1 MSIQYL
7 RKERSLTV
15 KESLLKSTTYFQTYE
30 QREEA
35 FRNSVFSL
43 IPRRYSGP
51 KLFWSDFRRISLNE
65 LLKLIEQPIAY
76 ITSNPRDC
84 LAFSTPW
91 QVLTAAQLSARNQKN
106 ESTPAVEEIARDF
119 GVHENLFQPIRTLS
133 GGETVKLALAKA
145 YLCSSFS
152 RKLTIASPFSW
163 LSRNNTRYFQ
173 KLFQYYLDFSI
184 PVELLALIGEDS
196 VEHADRYDVEQD
208 NQTHAADFSML
219 FKDVRILLGSSLNPI
234 QSQDT
239 YAEVGDFNADLM
251 SPCLVVGEN
260 GQGKSLIAR
269 VISGAISFH
278 GSAQINRKDKTGPA
292 RLLFQDVITQTLLRS
307 FDAIAA
313 PTDGIGKTG
322 SHDLYKKILIKYF
335 AYLNVSTTTSAG
347 VEIDSKTEFRSLL
360 EIKAI
365 LVAVRLCGQPC
376 ALILDEPDWGLNRE
390 SAIAF
395 VFAVVDVSHELG
407 TPVLL
412 ISHKPWWHKLAKSTI
427 HVSRTAKEMTED
439 QNYSFRI
446 KLTLKD

>member
-1 MSIQYL
+1 M
-7 RKERSLTV
+7 
-15 KESLLKSTTYFQTYE
+15 KESLLKSTTYFKTYE
-30 QREEA
+30 EREEA
-35 FRNSVFSL
+35 FRNTVFSL

-91 QVLTAAQLSARNQKN
+91 QVLTAAQLSAQNQKN

-145 YLCSSFS
+145 YVCSAFS

-163 LSRNNTRYFQ
+163 LSRDNARYFH
-173 KLFQYYLDFSI
+173 KLFRYYLDSSI

-196 VEHADRYDVEQD
+196 IEQVDRYDVRQD
-208 NQTHAADFSML
+208 KLDHAVGFSML
-219 FKDVRILLGSSLNPI
+219 FKNARLLLGSSLNPI

-239 YAEVGDFNADLM
+239 YAEVDDFNADLM
-251 SPCLVVGEN
+251 SPCLVVGDN

-269 VISGAISFH
+269 VISGAISCH
-278 GSAQINRKDKTGPA
+278 GSAQIDRKDKTGPA
-292 RLLFQDVITQTLLRS
+292 RLLFQDVINQTLLRS

-313 PTDGIGKTG
+313 STDESGKTG

-335 AYLNVSTTTSAG
+335 AYLNGSTTTSTG
-347 VEIDSKTEFRSLL
+347 VEIDSKAEFRSLL
-360 EIKAI
+360 EIKTI

-412 ISHKPWWHKLAKSTI
+412 ISHKPWWHTLAKSII
-427 HVSRTAKEMTED
+427 HVSRTAKEMTKD

-446 KLTLKD
+446 KLTLNDES

>member
-1 MSIQYL
+1 
-7 RKERSLTV
+7 V
-15 KESLLKSTTYFQTYE
+15 KESILKSTKYFKTYE
-30 QREEA
+30 EREEA
-35 FRNSVFSL
+35 FRSSVFSL

-51 KLFWSDFRRISLNE
+51 KLFWSDFRRISVNE

-91 QVLTAAQLSARNQKN
+91 QVLTAAQLSAQNRKN
-106 ESTPAVEEIARDF
+106 EPTPAVEEIARDF
-119 GVHENLFQPIRTLS
+119 GVYENLFQPIRTLS

-145 YLCSSFS
+145 YLCSAFS
-152 RKLTIASPFSW
+152 RQLTIASPFSW
-163 LSRNNTRYFQ
+163 LSRDNARYFH

-196 VEHADRYDVEQD
+196 IEHVDCYDARQDKLNHAVE
-208 NQTHAADFSML
+208 FSML
-219 FKDVRILLGSSLNPI
+219 FKNARISLGSSLNPI

-239 YAEVGDFNADLM
+239 YAKVDDFSADLM

-269 VISGAISFH
+269 VISGAISCL
-278 GSAQINRKDKTGPA
+278 GSAQIDRKDKSGPA

-313 PTDGIGKTG
+313 STDRCGETN
-322 SHDLYKKILIKYF
+322 SHDLYEKILLKYF
-335 AYLNVSTTTSAG
+335 SYLNGSTTTSPG

-395 VFAVVDVSHELG
+395 VFAIVDVSHELG

-412 ISHKPWWHKLAKSTI
+412 ISHKPWWHKLAKSII

-439 QNYSFRI
+439 RNYSFQI
-446 KLTLKD
+446 KLTCGEP